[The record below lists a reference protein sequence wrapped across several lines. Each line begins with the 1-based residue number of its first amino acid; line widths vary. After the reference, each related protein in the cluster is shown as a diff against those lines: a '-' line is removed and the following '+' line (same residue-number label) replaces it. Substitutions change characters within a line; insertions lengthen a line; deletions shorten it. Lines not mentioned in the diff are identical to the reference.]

1 MKHFPI
7 VPALV
12 SCASL
17 VQAHEAH
24 GLPGPA
30 HWHANDALLLVT
42 LVLAAAGAGLW
53 LSRKK

>member
-7 VPALV
+7 VPARV
-12 SCASL
+12 FCASL